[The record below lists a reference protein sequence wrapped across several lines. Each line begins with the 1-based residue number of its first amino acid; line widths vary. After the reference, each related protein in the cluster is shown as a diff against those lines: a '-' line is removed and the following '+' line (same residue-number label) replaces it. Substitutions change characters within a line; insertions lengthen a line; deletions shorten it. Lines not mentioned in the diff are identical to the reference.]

1 MSYGALYTHELF
13 LKNPTIT
20 LPAILHLA
28 TVHVLSV
35 TRTIVVVPMVF
46 MGAVRQIKRDC
57 ILGIKMVPYP

>member
-13 LKNPTIT
+13 LMKNPAIA
-20 LPAILHLA
+20 LPAVLHLA

-46 MGAVRQIKRDC
+46 MGALRQIKRDSAFW
-57 ILGIKMVPYP
+57 GI